1 MADPLREELAPV
13 KRQIGDFFQLDFENG
28 EIHLHS
34 VKGRAFILP
43 TETWV
48 TLRRQLVETF
58 KEGAIPFMFQIGYAV
73 GSSFMEEMKKLDPNP
88 EVILTKLPE
97 VAAASGWGR
106 FTITGDM
113 KLGRDV
119 TFSVSRC
126 PFCHRIESAEAP
138 ICDFLVGVLNGL
150 SDNLF
155 QRPHEAKETK
165 CIPMKSE
172 VCEVTITEVTEKTA
186 EQRHWGSYVL
196 FPWLFSPKR

>member
-1 MADPLREELAPV
+1 M
-13 KRQIGDFFQLDFENG
+13 
-28 EIHLHS
+28 
-34 VKGRAFILP
+34 
-43 TETWV
+43 
-48 TLRRQLVETF
+48 VETF

-106 FTITGDM
+106 FTITGDV

-126 PFCHRIESAEAP
+126 PFCHRIEHAETP

-196 FPWLFSPKR
+196 FPWLFNPKR